1 MSCLMPSEQFF
12 SNIIKSY
19 ISIDDDDVLF
29 VLHQQ
34 VYLDFYRASSQSLG
48 RHVTSLQLILIGSL
62 YAPYLVLSREE
73 QIPIFIVVGLTQDD
87 HNKCYTT
94 DTIQI

>member
-1 MSCLMPSEQFF
+1 MIMSSLYYTNRFIWILIELVPSPWV
-12 SNIIKSY
+12 
-19 ISIDDDDVLF
+19 DM
-29 VLHQQ
+29 
-34 VYLDFYRASSQSLG
+34 
-48 RHVTSLQLILIGSL
+48 SLQLILIGSL